1 MTKVIRIDQRGT
13 LTLPKE
19 IRELL
24 GLSGSGQVV
33 VESTKKGVLLR
44 PEVTVPVEIYDKAKL
59 AELKKADAELSPY
72 AGKIKVAL
80 KGKSKRK

>member
-1 MTKVIRIDQRGT
+1 MTKIISIDQRGT

-44 PEVTVPVEIYDKAKL
+44 PEVIVPVEIYDKEKL
-59 AELKKADAELSPY
+59 EDLKKADAGLSPY
-72 AGKIKVAL
+72 AGKIKTAL
-80 KGKSKRK
+80 KGKKKRK